1 MSSRR
6 VTRAEGLNDRQIRAA
21 VALMVVILGLILLMW
36 AWGALAAA
44 SGGHGP
50 PASVGESWK
59 AAPRVLFHLDD
70 PAAAWGAQRSQLPGP
85 GGMWASLLVLVVAA
99 LVAIV
104 LVGTVARAR
113 KWNAP
118 GILKRSGRFAE
129 WAKLSD
135 LRPLMVQPDK
145 HPGRVA
151 LGTFKDH
158 LLAAGEEASV
168 LIVGA
173 TRSGKTA
180 GALIPALLEH
190 DGPVI
195 ATSVKEDLLLTLP
208 WRRSQGE
215 VRIFDPT
222 GAVDETTAG
231 WSPVLAARDW
241 RSARRTAH
249 RLLHQ
254 GGVAN
259 QKDHD
264 FWLKSGVRLL
274 APLMLA
280 AHVDEG
286 GMELVLEW
294 LESGEQEE
302 VEDALERHAPA
313 AEAARALSQIRSVWG
328 TEERT
333 RSSIV
338 STIAAGLEPYQDPE
352 VLANELTQPITPEW
366 LLAGKNTV
374 YVIAPAHEQERLRG
388 VLVAMLTDLIDGA
401 YVHAARQP
409 DNRLASTL
417 LLAFDEVANI
427 ASLPDLDG
435 IASTGAGAGIKLVSG
450 VQNVAQL
457 QERWGKDKAETILA
471 NHVARVFAGGI
482 ADEAGL
488 NYLRTVAGE
497 EEVDSVS
504 RSQGGTMGG
513 QTSYGTTFRPLIDG
527 PVARQTR
534 EFSALLI
541 YGRLPPA
548 RISLRPW
555 FLDERLRSRVE
566 RDADDEST

>member
-1 MSSRR
+1 MKNRR
-6 VTRAEGLNDRQIRAA
+6 VTRAEGLNDRQIRSA
-21 VALMVVILGLILLMW
+21 VALLAIVFGLILLMW

-44 SGGHGP
+44 VSGHGP
-50 PASVGESWK
+50 PAGVKDSWRT
-59 AAPRVLFHLDD
+59 APRLLLNLRD
-70 PAAAWGAQRSQLPGP
+70 PAAAWGDQRSHLPGP
-85 GGMWASLLVLVVAA
+85 GGMWASLLA
-99 LVAIV
+99 LIAVGLGAIV
-104 LVGTVARAR
+104 VVGAIARAR
-113 KWNAP
+113 NWNAP
-118 GILKRSGRFAE
+118 GILKRPGRFAE
-129 WAKLSD
+129 WAKISD
-135 LRPLMVQPDK
+135 LRPLMVEPDE

-151 LGTFKDH
+151 LGTFKDQ

-195 ATSVKEDLLLTLP
+195 ATSVKEDLLLTLA
-208 WRRSQGE
+208 WRRTQGE

-222 GAVDETTAG
+222 GAIDETTAG

-274 APLMLA
+274 APLLLA
-280 AHVDEG
+280 AHVEEG

-294 LESGEQEE
+294 LESDERDE
-302 VEDALERHAPA
+302 VEDALQRHTSA
-313 AEAARALSQIRSVWG
+313 AEAARALSQIRSVWS

-366 LLAGKNTV
+366 LLSGNNTV

-401 YVHAARQP
+401 YVHAARQF
-409 DNRLASTL
+409 DNRLPSTL
-417 LLAFDEVANI
+417 LLALDEVANI

-457 QERWGKDKAETILA
+457 QERWGRDKAETILA
-471 NHVARVFAGGI
+471 NHVARIFAGGI

-504 RSQGGTMGG
+504 RSHGGSMGG

-534 EFSALLI
+534 EFSALLV

-548 RISLRPW
+548 RIALRPW
-555 FLDERLRSRVE
+555 FLDNRLRGRIGH
-566 RDADDEST
+566 DAGESAA